1 MMRWNDGHD
10 SAGRLGILVVGGLLL
25 LVLLAGLAVLIWLL
39 TRAGRPAAIGTTTT
53 PAGAIGAPG
62 ATGVS
67 TPPAAGGPTPEE
79 ILDER
84 LARGEIDLDTYRAT
98 REELGRRHAPPPA
111 G

>member
-39 TRAGRPAAIGTTTT
+39 TRGGRPAAIGTTT
-53 PAGAIGAPG
+53 PAGAIGGPGPTG
-62 ATGVS
+62 ATS
-67 TPPAAGGPTPEE
+67 PPAAGGPTPEE